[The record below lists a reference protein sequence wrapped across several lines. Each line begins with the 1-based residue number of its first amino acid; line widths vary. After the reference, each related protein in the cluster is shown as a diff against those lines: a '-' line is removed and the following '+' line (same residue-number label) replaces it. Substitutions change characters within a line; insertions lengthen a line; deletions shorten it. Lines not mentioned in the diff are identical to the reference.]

1 MNQKDSKLLV
11 FIIDFLEANRYAPTY
26 TEMMEG
32 VGEKS
37 KRGIFTS
44 LARLEQAGR
53 IARVPGKSRALRI
66 LSSTPMGSD
75 HTST

>member
-1 MNQKDSKLLV
+1 VSEKDQKLLE
-11 FIIDFLEANRYAPTY
+11 FIIGFLEANRYAPTY

-66 LSSTPMGSD
+66 LGCTPTPTHSA
-75 HTST
+75 

>member
-1 MNQKDSKLLV
+1 MTEKDQKLLD
-11 FIIDFLEANRYAPTY
+11 FIIAFLEANRYAPTY

-32 VGEKS
+32 INEKS

-66 LSSTPMGSD
+66 LDSTPMGLHS
-75 HTST
+75 S

>member
-1 MNQKDSKLLV
+1 MIEKDQKLLE
-11 FIIDFLEANRYAPTY
+11 FIIGFLESNRYAPTY

-66 LSSTPMGSD
+66 LDCTSTPAHSA
-75 HTST
+75 

>member
-1 MNQKDSKLLV
+1 MFKKDQILLE

-44 LARLEQAGR
+44 LARLEEANR

-66 LSSTPMGSD
+66 LGSTPMQD
-75 HTST
+75 RPVST